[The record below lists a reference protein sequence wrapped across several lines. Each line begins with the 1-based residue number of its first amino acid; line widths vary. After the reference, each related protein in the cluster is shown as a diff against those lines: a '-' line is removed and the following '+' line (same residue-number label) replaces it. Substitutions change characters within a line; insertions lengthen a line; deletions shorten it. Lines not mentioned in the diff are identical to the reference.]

1 MKQFEEI
8 LTAKPGVGKQF
19 EDSSSNLFS
28 LFFMCLWIYILPQ
41 ADVYNEFFKLKTWL
55 EGYLLTLFKHCPGML
70 LFSQFW
76 QYRLEGDGLFPS
88 NAQAIWYQVCP
99 MGSVLFL
106 RLCLE
111 AYHLFVFFFCCGF
124 FFLLNSMVE
133 NHVCNY
139 STSKS
144 AFCNATI
151 SCIFRFK
158 YWKRWTAKTPFL
170 HTYSQN
176 SPLSATLMI
185 TPNLT
190 HKFYVFGC
198 CYYYVFSFKYF
209 WLGMCD

>member
-1 MKQFEEI
+1 MSPPALVKQFEEI

-41 ADVYNEFFKLKTWL
+41 ADVYNEFFKWKTWL

-106 RLCLE
+106 CLCLE
-111 AYHLFVFFFCCGF
+111 AYHLFVCLFFY
-124 FFLLNSMVE
+124 FFLFFVVSL
-133 NHVCNY
+133 
-139 STSKS
+139 
-144 AFCNATI
+144 FCRIAW
-151 SCIFRFK
+151 
-158 YWKRWTAKTPFL
+158 WKTMYAIIQL
-170 HTYSQN
+170 QN
-176 SPLSATLMI
+176 RLSAMQLLAAFSVSSIEKDELQKHPFSTLTVRI
-185 TPNLT
+185 HHSLL
-190 HKFYVFGC
+190 H
-198 CYYYVFSFKYF
+198 
-209 WLGMCD
+209 WW